1 MPWTYT
7 APCLALSLHGPQT
20 LLVVPGRVW
29 GMTLLGSV
37 SLECHSFW
45 ILQKFLDIQH
55 NWPGSTSIFKIS
67 MSHHIFTFCHSRTWT
82 LVGWCS
88 ILSLINTNIL
98 ELKILPGK
106 VFFYRSSCSQKSLG
120 SRQVYSVSMLLFQH
134 TSVVLSVDLQA
145 QCLTSNGN
153 WIIRK
158 GSVYIQCI
166 EPLLLWLSFLSCRL
180 WPREVCFTYKLEQ
193 WSGFTCTRIPGNWGA
208 AKVRQELRDILS
220 TLVQHCMYNVYCIVL
235 CPCTSL
241 ISRPSCHPMFITS
254 LQCLYESWWMMV
266 GLGMSLCQQL
276 TCMHTCSSTGH
287 TLCDVCSVVLL

>member
-55 NWPGSTSIFKIS
+55 NWPGSTSILKFPCPTIYS
-67 MSHHIFTFCHSRTWT
+67 
-82 LVGWCS
+82 
-88 ILSLINTNIL
+88 LSVIVEL
-98 ELKILPGK
+98 EHWLADVAFFPSSTPRAQDTSGQG
-106 VFFYRSSCSQKSLG
+106 FFYRSSCSQKSLG

-166 EPLLLWLSFLSCRL
+166 EPLLLWLSFLCCRL

-254 LQCLYESWWMMV
+254 LHCLYGIVKVDGWW
-266 GLGMSLCQQL
+266 
-276 TCMHTCSSTGH
+276 
-287 TLCDVCSVVLL
+287 